1 MLANKDKK
9 ANKKKTKDKY
19 LCAFFLV
26 YMVALF
32 RITVFRSNFSL
43 FHVMENGTINLSLF
57 QDYIPFI
64 RQGRWFLFLYLFV
77 GNIIWFVP
85 FGSMILLSGK
95 VKGIWGAALCGLLLS
110 FIIETLQY
118 IFGTGVSELDDLVL
132 NTMGA
137 GLGAAVVRLYR
148 HYQCRLGRKRE
159 VPQASAGQNGG

>member
-64 RQGRWFLFLYLFV
+64 RQGRWFL
-77 GNIIWFVP
+77 
-85 FGSMILLSGK
+85 LSGK
-95 VKGIWGAALCGLLLS
+95 VKGIWSAALCGLLLS

-159 VPQASAGQNGG
+159 VPQASAEQNGG